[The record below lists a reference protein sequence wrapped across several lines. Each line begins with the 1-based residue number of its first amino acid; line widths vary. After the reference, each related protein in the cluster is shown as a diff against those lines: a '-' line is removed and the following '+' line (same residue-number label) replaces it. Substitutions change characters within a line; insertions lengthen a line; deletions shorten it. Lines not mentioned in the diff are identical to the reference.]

1 MLCIVTLLRT
11 LEEYYNAAP
20 RPLATVG
27 GGRHSPRGAATELTG
42 IAVLPRARRRGVGA
56 ALTATLVTDARAGG
70 IETTLLSAQDDTVAR
85 VFERIGFHR
94 VGTACVA
101 EPADG

>member
-1 MLCIVTLLRT
+1 MAGA
-11 LEEYYNAAP
+11 YDDSGP
-20 RPLATVG
+20 VG
-27 GGRHSPRGAATELTG
+27 GGSHSPRGAATELTG

-56 ALTATLVTDARAGG
+56 ALTAALVADARGRG
-70 IETTLLSAQDDTVAR
+70 VETILLSAQDDTVAR
-85 VFERIGFHR
+85 VYERIGFLR